1 MLAAAARRPM
11 SYAVNHSRVKCRPST
26 STSIVAT
33 TRPSGVGTT
42 AASSPGPSTSAAAG
56 VPRRLRMRRISAN
69 SPSPPTCSS
78 PEMWHLRRVPLA
90 CPGSSDPRG
99 PKENAVV
106 VQAYILIQT
115 EVGKAASVAR
125 EIATLKGVTLA
136 EDVTGP
142 YDVIVRAEARNVDE
156 LGKLVVAK
164 VQGID
169 GITRTL
175 TCPVVH
181 L

>member
-1 MLAAAARRPM
+1 
-11 SYAVNHSRVKCRPST
+11 
-26 STSIVAT
+26 
-33 TRPSGVGTT
+33 
-42 AASSPGPSTSAAAG
+42 
-56 VPRRLRMRRISAN
+56 
-69 SPSPPTCSS
+69 
-78 PEMWHLRRVPLA
+78 
-90 CPGSSDPRG
+90 
-99 PKENAVV
+99 VV

-115 EVGKAASVAR
+115 EVGKSANVAS
-125 EIATLKGVTLA
+125 EIAQIKGVTLA

-142 YDVIVRAEARNVDE
+142 YDVIVRAEARSVDE

-164 VQGID
+164 IQAVP